1 MRDTGRLFG
10 GYVRSSGLTDQAS
23 GTERSLV
30 TECAAG
36 DGLGR
41 APKEIFVTSLNDAYY
56 RCEDRRPGRLHAGRR
71 VRSQPF
77 PCCPTSS
84 LTPKTDEFDVPE
96 AALTT
101 LNATIS
107 GVRAT
112 VALIAKPEAS
122 KPSRVMPR
130 TFIDEHPFADGL
142 VGSVEFVAYCVFRSK
157 VNPLLC

>member
-1 MRDTGRLFG
+1 LHVCGPEIVAFDVRAA
-10 GYVRSSGLTDQAS
+10 VRSVG
-23 GTERSLV
+23 

-36 DGLGR
+36 TAHGR
-41 APKEIFVTSLNDAYY
+41 APKEIFITSLNDANY

-84 LTPKTDEFDVPE
+84 LAPETDAFDVPE
-96 AALTT
+96 AAFTT
-101 LNATIS
+101 LNAAIS
-107 GVRAT
+107 GIRAT

-130 TFIDEHPFADGL
+130 EFIDEHPFADGL
-142 VGSVEFVAYCVFRSK
+142 VGSVEFLVYCVYRSK